1 LPPSNVSAALAGSKL
16 GVLSIVFFT
25 VAAGAPATIVG
36 GVSASGFAVA
46 GTPGVPLGYLAVAL
60 VVGAF
65 AIGYVTMSRHVDNA
79 GAFYAYIAK
88 GLGGTTGTGAGA
100 VAVVS
105 YLMILAGLVGGFGVG
120 AADLTE
126 RFTGLAV
133 AWWWFSAAAILL
145 VAALGV
151 QRIDVNGRV
160 LALLLLAEVTVLV
173 VFDVAFVAAPAPGGV
188 GFGSLNP
195 AVLVTGSAG
204 SILLIAFTGFIGFAN
219 LTVLA
224 QQARDPRTVIR
235 AAYLSLLVISA
246 LFGVSTWAIT
256 EAAGPGEVVAAA
268 DRHSTRLLFVLAAE
282 RLPAALVDLG
292 NALYLTSLL
301 AAALAFHHVCARY
314 LFALGREGI
323 GPAWWARTSTRT
335 AAPVAGSLIAT
346 GAASVAVLA
355 TGALGLDPA
364 VHLFFW
370 GATTGALGVLLLVLL
385 TSIAVVGYFR
395 RVGGNG
401 YGAWPTTIAPTAA
414 SVLLAVVLVLAVSSY
429 GTTLGVGPGHALGWV
444 VPSGLAVVFTLGL
457 VWGVV
462 LKHARPEIYARV
474 GLGARATVVRIG
486 PEELVGL

>member
-1 LPPSNVSAALAGSKL
+1 MPSSNVSAALAGSRL

-36 GVSASGFAVA
+36 GVSVSGFAVA
-46 GTPGVPLGYLAVAL
+46 GTPGVPLGYLAMAL

-88 GLGGTTGTGAGA
+88 GLGGATGTGAGA

-120 AADLTE
+120 AADFAE
-126 RFTGLAV
+126 RLTGLAV

-145 VAALGV
+145 VATLGV

-160 LALLLLAEVTVLV
+160 LALLLLAEVTVLL

-188 GFGSLNP
+188 GFGSLDP
-195 AVLVTGSAG
+195 AELVTGSTG

-235 AAYLSLLVISA
+235 AAFLSLLVISA
-246 LFGVSTWAIT
+246 LFAASTWAIT

-268 DRHSTRLLFVLAAE
+268 DRHSTRLLFVLAAD
-282 RLPAALVDLG
+282 RLPAAIVDLG
-292 NALYLTSLL
+292 NALYLTSLF

-355 TGALGLDPA
+355 TGMLGLDPA

-395 RVGGNG
+395 RVGRNG

-414 SVLLAVVLVLAVSSY
+414 SVLLAVVLVLTVSSY
-429 GTTLGVGPGHALGWV
+429 DTTLGVGPGHALGWV

-462 LKHARPEIYARV
+462 LKRARPEVYARI

-486 PEELVGL
+486 PEELVGR